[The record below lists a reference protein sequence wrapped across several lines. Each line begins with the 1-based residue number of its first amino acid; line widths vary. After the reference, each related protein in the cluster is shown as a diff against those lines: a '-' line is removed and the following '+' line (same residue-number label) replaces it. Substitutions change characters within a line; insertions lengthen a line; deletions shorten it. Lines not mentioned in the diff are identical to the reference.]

1 MGQKFVFGNI
11 YIVFSL
17 WSMVILLVKNEKNEK
32 IGEKMNE
39 RKMMKK
45 KKGQTLN

>member
-1 MGQKFVFGNI
+1 
-11 YIVFSL
+11 
-17 WSMVILLVKNEKNEK
+17 MVILLVKNEKNEK